1 MYEEHPSCIEP
12 ENKNIKIWRFI
23 DFSKFVSMLI
33 NNSLYF
39 SGLKNMKDQF
49 EGTYSNITLKKMK
62 KAFQEKGISEEI
74 LKRNFKEL
82 PEMFSRLSF
91 LNCWHMSEHEP
102 SSMWKNY
109 IDTNQG
115 IAIQST
121 YRKLRDSFTKS
132 TDGINI
138 SQIKYIDYDRD
149 EMKWGNMMET
159 LIHKRINFSDERE
172 IRSILIKAP
181 VNTGRYNLND
191 VPKGY
196 HVPVDLDILIE
207 SITMAPNASSWMF
220 ELVNSVLEKFTLKKP
235 VYKSK
240 MDELPPNI

>member
-1 MYEEHPSCIEP
+1 MYEQHPNCIGP
-12 ENKNIKIWRFI
+12 ENENIKIWRFI

-49 EGTYSNITLKKMK
+49 EGRYSNATLEKMK
-62 KAFQEKGISEEI
+62 KDYQRKGISEEI

-109 IDTNQG
+109 IDANQG

-121 YRKLRDSFTKS
+121 YGKLRDSFTKS

-138 SQIKYIDYDRD
+138 SQIKYIDFDTY

-159 LIHKRINFSDERE
+159 LTHKRIILSGERE
-172 IRSILIKAP
+172 LRAILIKAP
-181 VNTGRYNLND
+181 VQVGKFDLDNMPNGH
-191 VPKGY
+191 
-196 HVPVDLDILIE
+196 HVSVDLDILIE
-207 SITMAPNASSWMF
+207 SITMTPMASSWML
-220 ELVNSVLEKFTLKKP
+220 ELVNSILEKFTLKKP

-240 MDELPPNI
+240 MDELPTDI